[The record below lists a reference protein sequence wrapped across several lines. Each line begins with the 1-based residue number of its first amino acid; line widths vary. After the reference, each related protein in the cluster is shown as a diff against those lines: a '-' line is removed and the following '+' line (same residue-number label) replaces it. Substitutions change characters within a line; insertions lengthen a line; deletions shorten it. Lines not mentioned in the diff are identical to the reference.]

1 MAVQP
6 FNLGASAGL
15 PANPIPNPK
24 TALGKE
30 ALTLY
35 EAAKTATARIRECR
49 DAESDAARTLAE
61 ARAALHAE
69 VARGGRDG
77 QDIDRE
83 VELARELQARQLH
96 ADADL
101 HNRRRDAAL
110 DAQRDAVQAWVYF
123 VRNHTRELIE
133 GELEDVAKRVS
144 EELIAARE
152 QAQPAE
158 DAYRAFREQVREL
171 TNIVVVGP
179 DPHTAASLGI
189 PSRDDIAL
197 KWALAPD
204 PEPPLPGQV
213 AGTVARPGSHRTVR
227 TLFVYGS
234 SGRRVATPA
243 AGRFATSKS
252 SP

>member
-1 MAVQP
+1 MTVQP
-6 FNLGASAGL
+6 FILGAPAGL

-30 ALTLY
+30 ALALH

-49 DAESDAARTLAE
+49 DAETDAARALAE
-61 ARAALHAE
+61 ARAALQAE
-69 VARGGRDG
+69 VERAGRDG
-77 QDIDRE
+77 QDVERE
-83 VELARELQARQLH
+83 VELARELEARQLH

-101 HNRRRDAAL
+101 HNRRRAAAL
-110 DAQRDAVQAWVYF
+110 DAQCDAVKAWVYF
-123 VRNHTRELIE
+123 VRRHTRALIE
-133 GELEDVAKRVS
+133 GELEDVGKRVS
-144 EELIAARE
+144 EALIAARE

-179 DPHTAASLGI
+179 DPQTAASLGV

-204 PEPPLPGQV
+204 PQPPLPAREVYAPARRATLIV
-213 AGTVARPGSHRTVR
+213 ANHEDE
-227 TLFVYGS
+227 
-234 SGRRVATPA
+234 RVPA
-243 AGRFATSKS
+243 GAAA
-252 SP
+252 